1 MYRNALLFAVILFVA
16 LGTSSNV
23 QGKVLRYR
31 DLTTDQIMALQQSER
46 RLDMYDRALKALPL
60 AFKHRKISR
69 REYGYEEHDLV
80 AFISA
85 EARYQDDILI
95 DNQPF
100 PPENVRE
107 VMENVA
113 RYAIL
118 VPAYILAIV
127 AKGAAGSSYSFSP

>member
-1 MYRNALLFAVILFVA
+1 MHRNVLLFAVVLFAV
-16 LGTSSNV
+16 LGAANV
-23 QGKVLRYR
+23 HGKVLRYR
-31 DLTTDQIMALQQSER
+31 DLTTTQVMALEQSER
-46 RLDMYDRALKALPL
+46 RLDMYDRALKALTT
-60 AFKHRKISR
+60 ARKLGKVGR
-69 REYGYEEHDLV
+69 RKSGYEERDLV
-80 AFISA
+80 AFIGA

-113 RYAIL
+113 RYAII

-127 AKGAAGSSYSFSP
+127 AKGAGGTTFSP

>member
-1 MYRNALLFAVILFVA
+1 MHRNVLLFAVVLFAV
-16 LGTSSNV
+16 LGAANV
-23 QGKVLRYR
+23 HGKVLRYR
-31 DLTTDQIMALQQSER
+31 DLTTTQVMALEQSER
-46 RLDMYDRALKALPL
+46 RLDMYDRALKALTT
-60 AFKHRKISR
+60 ARKLGKVGR
-69 REYGYEEHDLV
+69 RESGYEERDLV
-80 AFISA
+80 AFIGA

-113 RYAIL
+113 RYAII

-127 AKGAAGSSYSFSP
+127 AKGAGGTTFSP

>member
-1 MYRNALLFAVILFVA
+1 MHRNVLLFAVVLFAV
-16 LGTSSNV
+16 LGAANV
-23 QGKVLRYR
+23 HGKVLRYR
-31 DLTTDQIMALQQSER
+31 DLTTTQVMALEQSER
-46 RLDMYDRALKALPL
+46 RLDMYDRALKALTT
-60 AFKHRKISR
+60 ARKLGKVGR
-69 REYGYEEHDLV
+69 RESGYEERDLV
-80 AFISA
+80 AFIGA

-127 AKGAAGSSYSFSP
+127 AKGAGGTTFSP

>member
-1 MYRNALLFAVILFVA
+1 MHRNVLLFAVVLFAV
-16 LGTSSNV
+16 LGAANV
-23 QGKVLRYR
+23 HGKVLRYR
-31 DLTTDQIMALQQSER
+31 DLTTTQVMALEQSER
-46 RLDMYDRALKALPL
+46 RLDMYDRALKALTT
-60 AFKHRKISR
+60 ARKLGKVGR
-69 REYGYEEHDLV
+69 RESGYEERDLV
-80 AFISA
+80 AFIGA

-113 RYAIL
+113 RYAVL

-127 AKGAAGSSYSFSP
+127 AKGAGGTTFSP